1 MMMKEINKL
10 EFYKNNKVETDY
22 IKVYDRSLQKEKII
36 PIKNILWNS
45 SLKLEQVI
53 KSHWEGINE
62 LGKRVYLLEQE
73 NKEMKEL
80 LNKIWEGLNAR

>member
-1 MMMKEINKL
+1 MKEINKL

-22 IKVYDRSLQKEKII
+22 IKVYDRSLQKEKIVPLSETLI
-36 PIKNILWNS
+36 GDV
-45 SLKLEQVI
+45 KLSEYLDDLI
-53 KSHWEGINE
+53 TDINTLNHNFE
-62 LGKRVYLLEQE
+62 LLQKG

>member
-1 MMMKEINKL
+1 MMKEINKL
-10 EFYKNNKVETDY
+10 EFYKSNKVETDY

>member
-1 MMMKEINKL
+1 MMVKEINKL

-22 IKVYDRSLQKEKII
+22 IRVYDRSLQKEKII
-36 PIKNILWNS
+36 PLSEALIGDVKLS
-45 SLKLEQVI
+45 EYLDDLKTD
-53 KSHWEGINE
+53 INTLNHNFE
-62 LGKRVYLLEQE
+62 LLQKE

>member
-1 MMMKEINKL
+1 MKEINKL